1 LNNSDFIILKDIRI
15 GDTVVIEKGGDVIPK
30 VSEVVISERNVN
42 SIQFSFPTHCPCHFE
57 TLLTRP
63 DGEVNFYCENPDC
76 PSQIKGRI
84 SHFSS
89 RAALDIEGLGEKVVD
104 QFVEL
109 GLLET
114 YADIYDLESKKKQI
128 LELER
133 WGIKSIENLLNGINE
148 SKNKPFAKVLFA
160 LGIRHVGST
169 VAKIL
174 SYEFGSLNSLI
185 EATFDQLVSTNEIGV
200 KIAESVI
207 RFFSNDTNIK
217 IINRLKE
224 SGLNFENEMKKN
236 IDSINSPFF
245 GKTIVLTG
253 TLMHYSREK
262 ASALIEEF
270 GGKTSS
276 SVSKKTD
283 LLIVGLDAGSKLIKA
298 NSLGVKIITED
309 VFKNMIEGLK
319 PN

>member
-1 LNNSDFIILKDIRI
+1 MGNCLQIFIKKTTTKLKGITFQVGRLGTITPVAELEPILLSGSTIRRATLNNSDFIILKDIRI

-114 YADIYDLESKKKQI
+114 YADIYDLESKKTDF
-128 LELER
+128 R
-133 WGIKSIENLLNGINE
+133 
-148 SKNKPFAKVLFA
+148 
-160 LGIRHVGST
+160 IRKMG
-169 VAKIL
+169 
-174 SYEFGSLNSLI
+174 Y
-185 EATFDQLVSTNEIGV
+185 
-200 KIAESVI
+200 
-207 RFFSNDTNIK
+207 
-217 IINRLKE
+217 
-224 SGLNFENEMKKN
+224 KK
-236 IDSINSPFF
+236 
-245 GKTIVLTG
+245 
-253 TLMHYSREK
+253 Y
-262 ASALIEEF
+262 
-270 GGKTSS
+270 
-276 SVSKKTD
+276 
-283 LLIVGLDAGSKLIKA
+283 
-298 NSLGVKIITED
+298 
-309 VFKNMIEGLK
+309 
-319 PN
+319 

>member
-1 LNNSDFIILKDIRI
+1 
-15 GDTVVIEKGGDVIPK
+15 
-30 VSEVVISERNVN
+30 
-42 SIQFSFPTHCPCHFE
+42 
-57 TLLTRP
+57 
-63 DGEVNFYCENPDC
+63 
-76 PSQIKGRI
+76 
-84 SHFSS
+84 
-89 RAALDIEGLGEKVVD
+89 
-104 QFVEL
+104 
-109 GLLET
+109 

>member
-1 LNNSDFIILKDIRI
+1 M
-15 GDTVVIEKGGDVIPK
+15 
-30 VSEVVISERNVN
+30 
-42 SIQFSFPTHCPCHFE
+42 
-57 TLLTRP
+57 
-63 DGEVNFYCENPDC
+63 
-76 PSQIKGRI
+76 
-84 SHFSS
+84 
-89 RAALDIEGLGEKVVD
+89 
-104 QFVEL
+104 
-109 GLLET
+109 
-114 YADIYDLESKKKQI
+114 
-128 LELER
+128 
-133 WGIKSIENLLNGINE
+133 LNGINE

-224 SGLNFENEMKKN
+224 SGLNFENEMKN

-276 SVSKKTD
+276 SVSK
-283 LLIVGLDAGSKLIKA
+283 
-298 NSLGVKIITED
+298 N
-309 VFKNMIEGLK
+309 
-319 PN
+319 